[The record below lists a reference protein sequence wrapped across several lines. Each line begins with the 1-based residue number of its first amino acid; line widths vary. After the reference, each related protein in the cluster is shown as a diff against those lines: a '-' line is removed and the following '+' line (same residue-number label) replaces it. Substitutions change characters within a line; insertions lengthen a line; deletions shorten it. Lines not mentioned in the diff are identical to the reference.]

1 MTGPLPG
8 VRNGASADALLRAVY
23 NEHGQA
29 VLAYATKLTGD
40 RAAGEDVLQETLVR
54 AWRHSEV
61 LVNGKGSVRAW
72 LLTVA
77 GRIVVDRA
85 RMTVARPTEVA
96 ESSAQLPME
105 RDHADQVIDS
115 MDVFEALQKLSEEH
129 RQVIVVLYFRGCSLL
144 EASTALGVPEGTI
157 KSRSYYALRA
167 LRKSFLTGRLRVASW
182 YCSEP
187 YDRSARKVASAGGG
201 GWRSSRRGWLRSSAL
216 AQAVLRLD
224 GAPSVKQ
231 LLRPPRCQ
239 LKRGYAY

>member
-8 VRNGASADALLRAVY
+8 VRNGASDDALLRAVY

-29 VLAYATKLTGD
+29 VLAYAIKLTGD
-40 RAAGEDVLQETLVR
+40 RVAGEDVLQETLVR

-77 GRIVVDRA
+77 GRIVMDRA
-85 RMTVARPTEVA
+85 QMTAARPTEVA

-105 RDHADQVIDS
+105 RDLADQVINS
-115 MDVFEALQKLSEEH
+115 MDVFEALQKLSDEH
-129 RQVIVVLYFRGCSLL
+129 REVIVQLYFRGCSLL

-167 LRKSFLTGRLRVASW
+167 LRKSFGARVG
-182 YCSEP
+182 
-187 YDRSARKVASAGGG
+187 V
-201 GWRSSRRGWLRSSAL
+201 
-216 AQAVLRLD
+216 
-224 GAPSVKQ
+224 
-231 LLRPPRCQ
+231 
-239 LKRGYAY
+239 LKRVTG